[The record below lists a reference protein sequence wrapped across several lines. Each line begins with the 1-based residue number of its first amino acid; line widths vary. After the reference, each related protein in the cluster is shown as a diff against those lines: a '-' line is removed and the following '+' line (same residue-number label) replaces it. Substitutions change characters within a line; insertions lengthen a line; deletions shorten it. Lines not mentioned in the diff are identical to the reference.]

1 MTLLHYF
8 GVILILVLIAGVG
21 AYSGRRVC
29 DAADF
34 STGGG
39 KAGAWIVAGTI
50 MGTLVSGQSTVG
62 TAQLAFNF
70 GMSAWWFTLG
80 AGFGCFILA
89 IGYAAPLRN
98 SGSKT
103 LLGVI
108 SNEYG
113 SAVGYVGSVL
123 SSLGI
128 FISVIAQVVSAAAM
142 FSIIFPVSTVA
153 AALISIALMA
163 FYVIFGGV
171 WGAGMG
177 GVVKL
182 LLLYIVSIIGGL
194 IAWSLI
200 AGDGLMS
207 SLQTALNGTPL
218 GLIGGLTD
226 AEAVS
231 HQFTSLIARG
241 AMKDIGSG
249 ISLVLGV
256 LSTQTYSQAIW
267 SGSTDRTARK
277 GALISAIMIPPVGIA
292 SILIGMFMRTQCIT
306 TAEVNALLAAG
317 QVIPTGLLQLDNT
330 AQVFPAFVL
339 HYMPKFLGG
348 ITLGTLLITVVGGG
362 AGLSL
367 GVATIFVHD
376 IVERLTPSIKS
387 TVHELYLIRTSIVVV
402 LIASA
407 VVTLSIPNSVIND
420 LGFLSMGLRGSV
432 IFIPL
437 CSALWLKGKINP
449 IWAKI
454 TILAGPII
462 VVVGNL
468 LDWSFNPL
476 FVSILICLL
485 IMITGYI
492 WNKLFAPKAR
502 YKSFLKK

>member
-1 MTLLHYF
+1 MTILHYI
-8 GVILILVLIAGVG
+8 GVILVLLLIAFVG
-21 AYSGRRVC
+21 AYSGRKVN
-29 DAADF
+29 DIADF

-80 AGFGCFILA
+80 AGIGCLVLA
-89 IGYAAPLRN
+89 VGYTAPLRN
-98 SGSKT
+98 SGGKT
-103 LLGVI
+103 LLAVI

-113 SAVGYVGSVL
+113 LTAGYIGSVL

-128 FISVIAQVVSAAAM
+128 FISVIAQVVSATAM
-142 FSIIFPVSTVA
+142 LSLIFPISTAA

-163 FYVIFGGV
+163 FYVVFGGV

-177 GVVKL
+177 GVMKL
-182 LLLYIVSIIGGL
+182 ILLYGVSIAGGI
-194 IAWSLI
+194 IAWSLA
-200 AGDGLMS
+200 AGSGGLLS
-207 SLQTALNGTPL
+207 SLRDMLGGTAL
-218 GLIGGLTD
+218 GLAGGLSD
-226 AEAVS
+226 ADAVT

-249 ISLVLGV
+249 ISLILGV

-267 SGSTDRTARK
+267 SGSSDRAARK
-277 GALISAIMIPPVGIA
+277 GALISALMIPPIGIA

-306 TAEVNALLAAG
+306 SAEVAALQAAG
-317 QVIPTGLLQLDNT
+317 QAIPAGLLQLDNT

-339 HYMPKFLGG
+339 RYMPKFLGG

-376 IVERLTPSIKS
+376 VVEKLTAKIKG
-387 TVHELYLIRTSIVVV
+387 TARELVLIRGSIVAV
-402 LIASA
+402 LAASVA
-407 VVTLSIPNSVIND
+407 VTLSIPNSVIND
-420 LGFLSMGLRGSV
+420 LGFLSMGLRASV

-437 CSALWLKGKINP
+437 CCALWLRGKIRP
-449 IWAKI
+449 IWARVSI
-454 TILAGPII
+454 AAGPITVI
-462 VVVGNL
+462 VGNL
-468 LDWSFNPL
+468 LHWSFNPL
-476 FVSILICLL
+476 FVSVLVCMLV
-485 IMITGYI
+485 MATGFVTA
-492 WNKLFAPKAR
+492 KMSSTPTSERF
-502 YKSFLKK
+502 S